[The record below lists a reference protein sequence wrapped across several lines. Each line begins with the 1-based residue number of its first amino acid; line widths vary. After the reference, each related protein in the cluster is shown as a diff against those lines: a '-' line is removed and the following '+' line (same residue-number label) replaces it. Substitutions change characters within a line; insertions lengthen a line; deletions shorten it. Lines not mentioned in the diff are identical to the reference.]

1 MKSWLAMADGFVKAA
16 LDRSGG

>member
-1 MKSWLAMADGFVKAA
+1 MESWLAMADGFVKAA